1 MDPFVIIKAL
11 NVAVLLVVGGA
22 LYIISCSAERTP
34 WLRHWAI
41 YEFALAAAVIVDG
54 YMLPVSLALG
64 VAVPVLLLG
73 ILGYRKKQTPPR
85 YAFVLLFLVIA
96 LPAYGLAEV
105 FSKTYGFVYLGLAVS
120 AAYLGAAALFFNEGG
135 TLNRFIAAVFV
146 ARIANS
152 MLYSLW
158 ESMEIVYVYYGSD
171 QILALM
177 AGVGMLMA
185 GFERAYNAVK
195 KHEQELILAYN
206 ALQEHEQELMLAYNQ
221 SEELTL
227 RLERRNEEYLQA
239 RLHAEAANT
248 AKSQFLANMSHELRT
263 PLNAI
268 LGFSEV
274 LAVLPKD
281 KVLDKV
287 GDYGR
292 NIHEA
297 ASGLQAIINDIL
309 NLSRVEAGALEITPE
324 TCDLSATFADILRLL
339 QPLAD
344 QKEIRL
350 DNRADETCPAR
361 CDARLVKQALINGIS
376 NAIKYTQ
383 RGGRVVCSVHSE
395 DGYAVATVEDDGIGI
410 EDESLL
416 KAFDPFWQEGNNFL
430 AENNGVGLGLTIAKS
445 YIEAQ
450 GGRIELTRA
459 KERGTIFRIYL
470 PTAEAEAPRPP
481 AKGSSLAS

>member
-11 NVAVLLVVGGA
+11 HIAMLVVIGGA
-22 LYIISCSAERTP
+22 LCVFWRSSERTP
-34 WLRHWAI
+34 WLLHWGL
-41 YEFALAAAVIVDG
+41 YEFALAATLLVNG
-54 YMLPVSLALG
+54 YMLPTSLG
-64 VAVPVLLLG
+64 VGIAVPVLLLG
-73 ILGYRKKQTPPR
+73 IFGYRKKRPPPP
-85 YAFVLLFLVIA
+85 YAFVLLFLIIA
-96 LPAYGLAEV
+96 LPGYGLAEI
-105 FSKTYGFVYLGLAVS
+105 FGKTYGLSYLVVAVAAGYLA
-120 AAYLGAAALFFNEGG
+120 AAALFLKEGG
-135 TLNRFIAAVFV
+135 GLNLFIAAAF
-146 ARIANS
+146 ATRAAS
-152 MLYSLW
+152 ALLYPLWEAQDMLYVS
-158 ESMEIVYVYYGSD
+158 YGAG
-171 QILALM
+171 QVLALM

-185 GFERAYNAVK
+185 GFDRAYNALK
-195 KHEQELILAYN
+195 QHEEELIA
-206 ALQEHEQELMLAYNQ
+206 AYNQ

-227 RLERRNEEYLQA
+227 RLERRNQEYLQA

-281 KVLDKV
+281 KVLEKV

-297 ASGLQAIINDIL
+297 ASGLQVIIDDVL

-324 TCDLSATFADILRLL
+324 TCDLSATFSDILRLL

-350 DNRADETCPAR
+350 DNRAAEPCHAL
-361 CDARLVKQALINGIS
+361 CDARLAKQALINGIS

-383 RGGRVVCSVHSE
+383 RGGRVVCSVSYE
-395 DGYAVATVEDDGIGI
+395 KGYAVATVEDDGMGI
-410 EDESLL
+410 ANDGLL
-416 KAFDPFWQEGNNFL
+416 KAFDPFWQEGNSFL

-470 PTAEAEAPRPP
+470 PLAEVGAATAQRSAA
-481 AKGSSLAS
+481 GNSLTS